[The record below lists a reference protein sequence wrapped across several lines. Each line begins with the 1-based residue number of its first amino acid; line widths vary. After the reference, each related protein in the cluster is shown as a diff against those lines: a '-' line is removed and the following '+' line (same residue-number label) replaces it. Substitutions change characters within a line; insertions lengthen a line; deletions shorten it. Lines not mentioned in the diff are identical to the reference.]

1 MARPSGRESRA
12 EARATPAATAPAHV
26 EVEFLPEVQKERR
39 HLRSIVEEINK
50 ALREF
55 KMKRPA
61 AAIPGEFPTP
71 GLPRSLTGLLGTPP
85 TPEIIIS
92 SPPGQTPVDMVF
104 VPGGDYEIGT
114 DSGPLFSRPLH
125 RVSVRAFYLDRTEVT
140 NAAYLRFVT
149 RTGTPPPPHWKG
161 GRYPDGEDAHPVV
174 HVTWFDALAYARW
187 AGKRLPTEFEWE
199 AAARGRDHRRY
210 PWGMKWDGGRANAVS
225 LVRIGGGPRPVG
237 SFPYGA
243 SPGGALD
250 MSGNVWEWTASWFL
264 PYPGNP
270 VELGEFG
277 EKFRVRRGGSWRRS
291 HDLATT
297 VTRDFLAP
305 DKHADDVGFRCAKDL
320 R

>member
-1 MARPSGRESRA
+1 
-12 EARATPAATAPAHV
+12 PAWAGASSTAPADA
-26 EVEFLPEVQKERR
+26 ESFPEVQKERK

-50 ALREF
+50 ALKEF
-55 KMKRPA
+55 KAKRPA
-61 AAIPGEFPTP
+61 AAIPGEPSTP
-71 GLPRSLTGLLGTPP
+71 GGPRPLTGLLGISPSP
-85 TPEIIIS
+85 DIIIS
-92 SPPGQTPVDMVF
+92 SPTGQTPVDMVF

-114 DSGPLFSRPLH
+114 DSGPLFSRPRH
-125 RVSVRAFYLDRTEVT
+125 RVRVRAFSLDRTEVT

-149 RTGTPPPPHWKG
+149 RTGNPPPSHWKG

-174 HVTWFDALAYARW
+174 HVTWFDALASARW

-210 PWGMKWDGGRANAVS
+210 PWGPEWDGGRANAVS

-243 SPGGALD
+243 SPVGALD
-250 MSGNVWEWTASWFL
+250 MAGNVWEWTASWFL

-270 VELGEFG
+270 VELSEFG
-277 EKFRVRRGGSWRRS
+277 EKFRVRRGGSWRRNRT
-291 HDLATT
+291 LAITS
-297 VTRDFLAP
+297 VRDFLSP